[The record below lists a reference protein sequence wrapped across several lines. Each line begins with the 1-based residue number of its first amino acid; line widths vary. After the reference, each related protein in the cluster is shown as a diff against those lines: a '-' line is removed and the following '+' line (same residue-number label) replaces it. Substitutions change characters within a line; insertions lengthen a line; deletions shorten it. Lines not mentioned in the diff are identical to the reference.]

1 MTEMEDKAL
10 AMLKKAH
17 KESDADIERLYGRD
31 PMAKTN
37 ADIVGTASS
46 ISFHIDGKKLT
57 VWRFGDNWFWRVMDI
72 KHTLALTE
80 DGLPDIYTAI
90 EKGKEWIAHA
100 KG

>member
-1 MTEMEDKAL
+1 MMTEME
-10 AMLKKAH
+10 KKSIEMMERSH
-17 KESDADIERLYGRD
+17 KGQRITAETATWSAR
-31 PMAKTN
+31 N